1 MKQFTDEEILEKVRK
16 LRDLLNTFSI
26 LTQQWWLTLLF
37 GVGPALFNLWKKIVN
52 LKPFADLQF
61 PEPTPA
67 MVFYLIESIEGL
79 KEKYEEQ
86 LGSERRN
93 EEDFQLLRPIYLDL
107 TYCTSFKILKEKYP
121 EVPEEYLEKQSREN
135 LDFLG
140 RCVEIVKQE
149 VSKTDLDPGHKG
161 ELFAVL
167 DFFKECLPYL
177 DFIKDED
184 KGKYKE
190 ILELIES
197 LGGE

>member
-52 LKPFADLQF
+52 LKAFADIKF
-61 PEPTPA
+61 PEPIPS
-67 MVFYLIESIEGL
+67 MVFYLIKGTRGL
-79 KEKYEEQ
+79 KEKYKEE
-86 LGSERRN
+86 LERQS
-93 EEDFQLLRPIYLDL
+93 EEDFQLLRSVYMDI
-107 TYCTSFKILKEKYP
+107 TYCTSFEALKKKYP
-121 EVPEEYLEKQSREN
+121 EVPENYLQFRAEKNLEN
-135 LDFLG
+135 LG
-140 RCVEIVKQE
+140 EHIETVKQKID
-149 VSKTDLDPGHKG
+149 KTNLDPGAKG